1 MNIQLFSKKY
11 FQDRPVLFLNL
22 LVVLG
27 ALMNIITMLFIDT
40 SQTVITIRYDV
51 ATGVALDRGSPTE
64 LYSFALAAV
73 VIAVTAI
80 LLSARVYWQRRAIS
94 LVVLSFAIVALFFNL
109 IVSSMLLAIQ

>member
-40 SQTVITIRYDV
+40 SQTVTTIRYDV
-51 ATGVALDRGSPTE
+51 VTGVALDRGSPTE

-73 VIAVTAI
+73 IIAMTAI
-80 LLSARVYWQRRAIS
+80 LLSARVYWQRRSVS